1 MPLADNYEAINVSG
15 IITALSVN
23 MNTRIAASFT
33 DKNSNKINQVEKVYK
48 IVVELETTDE
58 KAIQHLTMIR
68 MRQNGTKTA
77 DLIIWPL
84 A

>member
-1 MPLADNYEAINVSG
+1 MPLADNREAINVSG

-23 MNTRIAASFT
+23 MNTRVAASFT